1 MKQKKRIRSG
11 IIGAGFAANFHF
23 EAVHKVYGVDVDL
36 VGVYSR
42 RPERREEFALKR
54 GITAF
59 DTAEGLMDNCE
70 VVHICTPIA
79 THEYFAVMALQRN
92 IYPIVE
98 KPLTGYWG
106 GGLDDFNGEVAD
118 KEMVRREAMNSVE
131 RILAAEEKSLAR
143 LLYAENWV
151 YAPAIRKEK
160 EIIEKSGAQILW
172 MHGEESHSGSHSPTY
187 GYWKHSGG
195 GVMLGKGC
203 HPLTA
208 ALYLKRVEGI
218 TRNGRPIRPKTV
230 SARVHSITRLP
241 SYIDQGYIRR
251 GYHDIDDISMM
262 HVVFEDGTLADIHAS
277 DIVLG
282 GIHNWLEV
290 AANNHRA
297 VCNINPNTAML
308 AYTPEA
314 RHFKDLYLVEK
325 IETKQGWS
333 CPAPDEDFV
342 TGFPAEMEAL
352 YRTAAYGDPLETDSF
367 LAADAVSLIF
377 SAYAS
382 SQNGGKE
389 TEIKTYG

>member
-1 MKQKKRIRSG
+1 MKQKKRIRAG

-23 EAVHKVYGVDVDL
+23 EAVRKVYGVDVDM
-36 VGVYSR
+36 VGVYSQR
-42 RPERREEFALKR
+42 RERREEFAKKR
-54 GITAF
+54 GIIAF
-59 DTAEGLMDNCE
+59 DSAESLMDNCE

-79 THEYFAVMALQRN
+79 THEHFAVMALGRN
-92 IYPIVE
+92 LYPIVE

-106 GGLDDFNGEVAD
+106 GGKEDFNGEEAD
-118 KEMVRREAMNSVE
+118 KEMVRREALSSVE
-131 RILAAEEKSLAR
+131 RILAAEEKSRAR

-151 YAPAIRKEK
+151 YAPAVRKEK
-160 EIIEKSGAQILW
+160 EILEKSGAQILW

-208 ALYLKRVEGI
+208 ALYLKRVEGV
-218 TRNGRPIRPKTV
+218 TRDGRPIRPKTV
-230 SARVHSITRLP
+230 SARVHSITRLA

-290 AANNHRA
+290 SANNHRA
-297 VCNINPNTAML
+297 ICNINPNNAML
-308 AYTPEA
+308 AYTPEE
-314 RHFKDLYLVEK
+314 RHFRDLYLVEK

-352 YRTAAYGDPLETDSF
+352 YRTAAYGDPPETDSF
-367 LAADAVSLIF
+367 LAADAVSVIF
-377 SAYAS
+377 SAYVS

>member
-1 MKQKKRIRSG
+1 
-11 IIGAGFAANFHF
+11 
-23 EAVHKVYGVDVDL
+23 
-36 VGVYSR
+36 
-42 RPERREEFALKR
+42 
-54 GITAF
+54 
-59 DTAEGLMDNCE
+59 
-70 VVHICTPIA
+70 
-79 THEYFAVMALQRN
+79 
-92 IYPIVE
+92 
-98 KPLTGYWG
+98 
-106 GGLDDFNGEVAD
+106 
-118 KEMVRREAMNSVE
+118 
-131 RILAAEEKSLAR
+131 
-143 LLYAENWV
+143 
-151 YAPAIRKEK
+151 
-160 EIIEKSGAQILW
+160 
-172 MHGEESHSGSHSPTY
+172 
-187 GYWKHSGG
+187 
-195 GVMLGKGC
+195 
-203 HPLTA
+203 
-208 ALYLKRVEGI
+208 
-218 TRNGRPIRPKTV
+218 
-230 SARVHSITRLP
+230 LP
-241 SYIDQGYIRR
+241 SYIDQGHIRR

-290 AANNHRA
+290 SANNHRA

-377 SAYAS
+377 SAYVS